1 MNDKTREILNKSLKR
16 LDLVTIGVLLVL
28 LGTVGYLVLAE
39 QGYTTTET
47 EPPAPRPW
55 VYKLP
60 VPGKTPEAESLKA
73 YQRVEANILKVD
85 GNINND
91 NDARRIIQNN
101 MFDLK
106 TIQENTQLAEQ
117 LKKQYDEAEKL
128 FAEKKF
134 AESLVIV
141 NDILSKDPRR
151 REAEDL
157 KRRLETAM
165 KPAGAP

>member
-1 MNDKTREILNKSLKR
+1 MNDQTREILNKLLKR
-16 LDLVTIGVLLVL
+16 LDLVTLAILFIL
-28 LGTVGYLVLAE
+28 LGSVGYLVLAE
-39 QGYTTTET
+39 QGYTTAET
-47 EPPAPRPW
+47 ESPPPKPW
-55 VYKLP
+55 TYKLP
-60 VPGKTPEAESLKA
+60 IPGKTPDPEALKA
-73 YQRVEANILKVD
+73 YNRVEANIIKGD

-91 NDARRIIQNN
+91 PEARRIIQNN

-117 LKKQYDEAEKL
+117 LNKQYNEAEKL

-165 KPAGAP
+165 KPAGTP